1 MRWMELDI
9 AICDDEKY
17 ARKLIRNLIEK
28 QGIRCKVTEF
38 SSGKELLE
46 VLRQKAVDILFLDV
60 SMEGMDGMA
69 VAKQL
74 RSQAGERGEAV
85 WGSLPLL
92 IFVTG
97 YPEYMMDAFSVNA
110 FQFLVK
116 PIKEQEFAAVFAQAV
131 REWRCLAARRQ
142 KPPRE
147 LLVRAG
153 NATRKVL
160 VEDIY
165 YVESSNRKVILSLS
179 HEKIIYYGKIGQL
192 EEEFPKSFFR
202 VHKGYLVN
210 MKYVERYSRTEVRMK
225 NGDVL
230 LISKYKYQEFV
241 KAYLDYILE
250 ENY

>member
-1 MRWMELDI
+1 MELDI

-116 PIKEQEFAAVFAQAV
+116 PIKESFGSIALRSNGSNPVK
-131 REWRCLAARRQ
+131 RLRRQ
-142 KPPRE
+142 EGR
-147 LLVRAG
+147 VRRG
-153 NATRKVL
+153 TCR
-160 VEDIY
+160 DG
-165 YVESSNRKVILSLS
+165 SSGRDR
-179 HEKIIYYGKIGQL
+179 GA
-192 EEEFPKSFFR
+192 R
-202 VHKGYLVN
+202 
-210 MKYVERYSRTEVRMK
+210 
-225 NGDVL
+225 
-230 LISKYKYQEFV
+230 
-241 KAYLDYILE
+241 
-250 ENY
+250 